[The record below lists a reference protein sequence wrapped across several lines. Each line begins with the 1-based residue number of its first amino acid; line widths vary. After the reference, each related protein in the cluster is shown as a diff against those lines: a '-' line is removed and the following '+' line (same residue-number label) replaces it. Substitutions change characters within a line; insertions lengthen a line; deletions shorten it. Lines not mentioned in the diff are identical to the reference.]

1 MKIMIMAFIAIIFFA
16 CQFNAAASS
25 NLLLPKPRTIATYD
39 GPALA
44 GLAVGISCELDPSFL
59 QLASG
64 YGCWYANL
72 KNLSIFVSEWKFA
85 GNCLTIAMTVGMA
98 LWHSTTLY
106 GTKLGNQ
113 VF

>member
-1 MKIMIMAFIAIIFFA
+1 MKIMIMAFIAFIFFA

-25 NLLLPKPRTIATYD
+25 NLLLSKPRTIANYD

-64 YGCWYANL
+64 YGCWYANFK
-72 KNLSIFVSEWKFA
+72 KNCQFSSANENLLE
-85 GNCLTIAMTVGMA
+85 IA
-98 LWHSTTLY
+98 
-106 GTKLGNQ
+106 
-113 VF
+113 